1 MDDQKK
7 NKNESGSAMIIM
19 VVTIA
24 VLSVIGYI
32 LGSLTSRH
40 QESIPVNM
48 DSARAFALAQS
59 GVEYVGKYLEGANF
73 TTVANPST
81 KTLGTGTF
89 GTAFSGATTS
99 QITATITGI
108 SGTATR
114 RLTVRYQ
121 KQGGAIL
128 SRGPINPM
136 NNPNG
141 TVVCDA
147 TTSCNTATIHTCEC
161 TRENVPASVIPD
173 IPVPSPQPPAIPVG
187 GGGCDAN
194 SNGTI
199 PAGTYYCSNYRIR
212 NNTDIILPGILAPDR
227 VVTIFCDTFSIEN
240 QGTINWNSGAL
251 ASNLVI
257 IVSNNVTI
265 GQNVNLK
272 AAVYAPS
279 ATVTMDNSSTIT
291 GMLVGNVVSVSNHY
305 LVNYDPTA
313 GANTPH
319 VSTIS
324 ALAAAIDWRD
334 I

>member
-1 MDDQKK
+1 MDDQKR
-7 NKNESGSAMIIM
+7 NKSESGSAMIIM

-32 LGSLTSRH
+32 LGSITSRH
-40 QESIPVNM
+40 HESIPVNM

-89 GTAFSGATTS
+89 GTVLSGATIS

-121 KQGGAIL
+121 KRGGAIL

-147 TTSCNTATIHTCEC
+147 ATSCNTATIHACEC
-161 TRENVPASVIPD
+161 TRENVPASVIPTID
-173 IPVPSPQPPAIPVG
+173 LDTSRPAPGTGCIVDNHSLTSIG
-187 GGGCDAN
+187 GGPSYYCDSYEIGGNINITISGAVTIYCKNFVIANN
-194 SNGTI
+194 SN
-199 PAGTYYCSNYRIR
+199 
-212 NNTDIILPGILAPDR
+212 L
-227 VVTIFCDTFSIEN
+227 
-240 QGTINWNSGAL
+240 NWSGSA
-251 ASNLVI
+251 ANLVV
-257 IVSNNVTI
+257 IVKPVAPTEGVTI
-265 GQNVNLK
+265 GQNVNFK
-272 AAVYAPS
+272 GAVYAPT
-279 ATVTMDNSSTIT
+279 ATVNMDNSSTIT

-305 LVNYDPTA
+305 TVNYDPTA
-313 GANTPH
+313 GSNTPYTG
-319 VSTIS
+319 TIS

-334 I
+334 F